1 MAATVGA
8 LEHLDVYEN
17 PSRFVVVGRRRVD
30 GGTASAL
37 GYQLLVVDRELPPGE
52 EAEVLPPVSEEQGVL
67 TPAQCERRL
76 AELGD
81 GAPLIKVLGA
91 DALLGMIRFLEGWH
105 MLFVTRREPVG
116 VLCGHCI
123 YRVEETAMVN
133 VCRAGAGGCGTS
145 AGGGAQAAASSCSAN
160 ARRPPKGTALGGLLS
175 AAWASAGE
183 FATRIGHGRW
193 GDGWAEDRYK
203 VWTRRPRV
211 EAAASPPR
219 RVRVVGCVC
228 ARARRAQD
236 RHVPRRACSQDLFR
250 SMELSRDFYF
260 SYTYDLTNTLQVN
273 MKVDTSAG
281 GTCVRAAE
289 EGGVGESPAAGGGRD
304 GARCNAS
311 ASPQDGPSSL
321 RHRFV
326 WNHHLLGRLLR
337 RVGDRCWVVPLIHGF
352 FQQVSWLRRAPACH
366 LPPPQLPPVA
376 RTSMPSAIAQ
386 ASLSFF
392 GRVVTLTLL
401 ARRSR
406 VYAGAR
412 LLKRGL
418 SEHGDVANEA
428 SAAWGPF
435 GWGIG
440 SHHADRRT
448 NGDRGHRARPDRLR
462 QSRLLPMVCTARCTK
477 AACAR
482 PCNCVAP
489 SPSCGGTGNRSR

>member
-1 MAATVGA
+1 M
-8 LEHLDVYEN
+8 
-17 PSRFVVVGRRRVD
+17 R
-30 GGTASAL
+30 
-37 GYQLLVVDRELPPGE
+37 
-52 EAEVLPPVSEEQGVL
+52 
-67 TPAQCERRL
+67 
-76 AELGD
+76 
-81 GAPLIKVLGA
+81 K
-91 DALLGMIRFLEGWH
+91 
-105 MLFVTRREPVG
+105 
-116 VLCGHCI
+116 
-123 YRVEETAMVN
+123 
-133 VCRAGAGGCGTS
+133 
-145 AGGGAQAAASSCSAN
+145 
-160 ARRPPKGTALGGLLS
+160 
-175 AAWASAGE
+175 
-183 FATRIGHGRW
+183 
-193 GDGWAEDRYK
+193 
-203 VWTRRPRV
+203 
-211 EAAASPPR
+211 
-219 RVRVVGCVC
+219 
-228 ARARRAQD
+228 
-236 RHVPRRACSQDLFR
+236 
-250 SMELSRDFYF
+250 
-260 SYTYDLTNTLQVN
+260 
-273 MKVDTSAG
+273 
-281 GTCVRAAE
+281 
-289 EGGVGESPAAGGGRD
+289 
-304 GARCNAS
+304 
-311 ASPQDGPSSL
+311 DGPSSL

-440 SHHADRRT
+440 SHHADRRA
-448 NGDRGHRARPDRLR
+448 NGNRGHRARPDRLR

>member
-1 MAATVGA
+1 MRGNPLAACAWLG
-8 LEHLDVYEN
+8 
-17 PSRFVVVGRRRVD
+17 
-30 GGTASAL
+30 ASA
-37 GYQLLVVDRELPPGE
+37 
-52 EAEVLPPVSEEQGVL
+52 
-67 TPAQCERRL
+67 
-76 AELGD
+76 
-81 GAPLIKVLGA
+81 
-91 DALLGMIRFLEGWH
+91 
-105 MLFVTRREPVG
+105 
-116 VLCGHCI
+116 
-123 YRVEETAMVN
+123 
-133 VCRAGAGGCGTS
+133 RA
-145 AGGGAQAAASSCSAN
+145 
-160 ARRPPKGTALGGLLS
+160 
-175 AAWASAGE
+175 
-183 FATRIGHGRW
+183 
-193 GDGWAEDRYK
+193 
-203 VWTRRPRV
+203 
-211 EAAASPPR
+211 
-219 RVRVVGCVC
+219 
-228 ARARRAQD
+228 RAQD

-440 SHHADRRT
+440 SHHADRRA
-448 NGDRGHRARPDRLR
+448 NGNRGHRARPDRLR